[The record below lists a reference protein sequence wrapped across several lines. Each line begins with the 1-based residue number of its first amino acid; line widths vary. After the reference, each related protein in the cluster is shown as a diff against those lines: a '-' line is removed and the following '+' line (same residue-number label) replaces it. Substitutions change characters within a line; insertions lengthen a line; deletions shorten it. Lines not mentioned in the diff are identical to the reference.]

1 MYNEYNNEVP
11 QNTDSNMPIEGKD
24 NNGQPPADKPV
35 NGSDYTIPTDEIIH
49 NGGEQ
54 NIDTPV
60 NNDINMP
67 VEDTNQEETIIE
79 EKDIPTP
86 VNTDI
91 NMPVSNT
98 DIAAKETGTSKDDVK
113 YSKVLY
119 NDDKTNQPLNEKV
132 KTNTEIDP
140 EIIYYGCIEK
150 IARDFIKTG
159 KMNVAIIPYKILKQM
174 TDMYK
179 QTGQLDTNI
188 DEVQFFINQINI
200 RIEEIKNN
208 EQKRTI

>member
-60 NNDINMP
+60 NN
-67 VEDTNQEETIIE
+67 
-79 EKDIPTP
+79 
-86 VNTDI
+86 DI